1 MKRGEEQIGKKRGGW
16 NSMAEKIPREE
27 GTVLRNIE
35 KRQEKRR
42 E

>member
-1 MKRGEEQIGKKRGGW
+1 MKIGEEQIGKRRGDW
-16 NSMAEKIPREE
+16 NSMAEKSPREE

-35 KRQEKRR
+35 KREEKRR